1 MGARRTVLVLSA
13 AILLA
18 LSWAGA
24 AIAAP
29 PDDSTNSFIDP
40 FLLESDYL
48 WSDDIT
54 GYDTF
59 DGEPGTVSN
68 PNPAVNDCDGDEMTA
83 TSWWQIHGSGR
94 TTIIS
99 TSREDT
105 GTNYDTVMA
114 VYEEDVG
121 NTIGDLVDCVDDNSA
136 GDTGST
142 VVLDPSTDGQDY
154 LIQVGRFA
162 GTNTHLEIFSST
174 AAPGNDDRGAAQP
187 LAPGPQTFWDN
198 FGATPVDVDE
208 NCQGTP
214 EQKSVW
220 FQYTTT
226 ERGTASFDVT
236 GNFNI
241 LAGVYRG
248 SEGTALNCGNNLGS
262 TTARASSGDQNAGTY
277 FLQVGSMDDHDDYF
291 APDFDADE
299 AVFGVVVSFTP
310 DPDDDDDGV
319 ADGSDRCQSTPGSG
333 RVRDCPDPDNDGFA
347 DGIDD
352 RCSGLGGRDAD
363 RYQGCPDNDGDGV
376 PEGPGQRDGCA
387 GVNPSS
393 VGRRDRNGDGCPDI
407 LKLQNLVKL
416 SRSVVFANGGIRLLS
431 FAVTGVPKGARVV
444 VVCKLPSGR
453 RCGGVT
459 VRRASARAQAA
470 RNIKPRNLQGKVL
483 PFGSKIT
490 ALTTARYATGSF
502 IRFTA
507 ARNSKGFTQKTF
519 CTNRGSKKPR
529 RRGCR

>member
-1 MGARRTVLVLSA
+1 MGVRRIVLVLSA
-13 AILLA
+13 AIVLA
-18 LSWAGA
+18 LSLAGA

-29 PDDSTNSFIDP
+29 PDDSTDSFIDP

-48 WSDDIT
+48 WEDDIT
-54 GYDTF
+54 GYGTF
-59 DGEPGTVSN
+59 NGEPGTASN

-94 TTIIS
+94 RTIIS

-154 LIQVGRFA
+154 LIQVGRFS
-162 GTNTHLEIFSST
+162 GTNTHLEIFASHD
-174 AAPGNDDRGAAQP
+174 APGNDDRGAAQP
-187 LAPGPQTFWDN
+187 VAPGPQTFWDN

-208 NCQGTP
+208 NCGGTA
-214 EQKSVW
+214 EQKTVW
-220 FQYTTT
+220 FQYTTP
-226 ERGTASFDVT
+226 ERGNVSFDVT

-248 SEGTALNCGNNLGS
+248 SEGAALSCGNNLGT
-262 TTARASSGDQNAGTY
+262 TTAHTESGDQNAGTY
-277 FLQVGSMDDHDDYF
+277 FLQVGALDDHDDYF
-291 APDFDADE
+291 ADDFDADE
-299 AVFGVVVSFTP
+299 AVFGVEVRFAP

-319 ADGSDRCQSTPGSG
+319 LDTGDRCPQVKGTGL
-333 RVRDCPDPDNDGFA
+333 VRDCPDPDSDGFA
-347 DGIDD
+347 DGFDD
-352 RCSGLGGRDAD
+352 RCNGLGGRDAG
-363 RYQGCPDNDGDGV
+363 RYQGCPDEDQDGV
-376 PEGPGQRDGCA
+376 PEGGQDRCPNVRPA
-387 GVNPSS
+387 A
-393 VGRRDRNGDGCPDI
+393 VGRRDRNTDGCPDT
-407 LKLQNLVKL
+407 LKLHKVVKL

-431 FAVTGVPKGARVV
+431 FGVTGVPKGARVV

-459 VRRASARAQAA
+459 VKRASVEAVAA
-470 RNIKPRNLQGKVL
+470 RTVRPKNLQGKVV
-483 PFGSKIT
+483 PFGTKIT
-490 ALTTARYATGSF
+490 ARTTARYATGSF

-507 ARNSKGFTQKTF
+507 ARNSKGFREQFF
-519 CTNRGSKKPR
+519 CMNRGSKKLR